1 MHSREQHPRAL
12 DQLALQSM
20 QLSKEERS
28 SANDIAK
35 AIIDSSKNPGA
46 SPKLASKDEPV
57 DVSTLIATSLPS
69 HKPSISAEG
78 ALAGES
84 NRCVFVCV
92 LGGVG
97 WMCCDLCSIVHC
109 LCEACV
115 HELHGVVVHTS
126 HAC

>member
-12 DQLALQSM
+12 DQLALHSM

-46 SPKLASKDEPV
+46 SPKLASKEEPV
-57 DVSTLIATSLPS
+57 DVSTLVATSHPS

-84 NRCVFVCV
+84 DRCVFVCAGW
-92 LGGVG
+92 GGV
-97 WMCCDLCSIVHC
+97 DVLCT
-109 LCEACV
+109 ACV
-115 HELHGVVVHTS
+115 RPV
-126 HAC
+126 